1 MLLKLNVFSSPDAC
15 ELTLD
20 VNTAHKNLLL
30 SKENR
35 KVAWEEELQHYPPHT
50 DRFDH
55 YQQILCKEGLE
66 GRNYFEIEGVKP
78 FTVGLTYRS
87 IGRKGDS
94 DDIKLGQ
101 NSQSWSLTCSNTGCY
116 AQHNT
121 DSVSVSSRV
130 SCTSRVGVYLDSV
143 AGTLS
148 FYRVSSDSKVH
159 LHTYRTNLSE
169 PLYPAVRLLN
179 HSSALFCQL

>member
-20 VNTAHKNLLL
+20 INTAHKNLLV

-35 KVAWEEELQHYPPHT
+35 KVAWEEELQPYSRHI
-50 DRFDH
+50 DRFDY

-94 DDIKLGQ
+94 DDVKLGH
-101 NSQSWSLTCSNTGCY
+101 NSKSWSLTCSNAGCY
-116 AQHNT
+116 AQH
-121 DSVSVSSRV
+121 DKEISVSSRV
-130 SCTSRVGVYLDSV
+130 SRIIRVGVYLDSV

-148 FYRVSSDSKVH
+148 FYRVSSDSHVH

-169 PLYPAVRLLN
+169 PLYPAVELLN

>member
-1 MLLKLNVFSSPDAC
+1 MLLKLNVLSSLDAC

-30 SKENR
+30 SKGNR
-35 KVAWEEELQHYPPHT
+35 KVAWGEKLQHYPKHG

-87 IGRKGDS
+87 TGRKGNS
-94 DDIKLGQ
+94 DEIKLGH
-101 NSQSWSLTCSNTGCY
+101 NCQSWSLTCSNTGCY
-116 AQHNT
+116 AQH
-121 DSVSVSSRV
+121 DKKKVSVSSRV
-130 SCTSRVGVYLDSV
+130 SRTSRVGVYLDSE

-148 FYRVSSDSKVH
+148 FYRVSSDSQVH
-159 LHTYRTNLSE
+159 LHTYKTNLSE
-169 PLYPAVRLLN
+169 PLYPAVRLRD